1 MVKITCPL
9 LQFST
14 AESVMPS
21 SHAQRIPKVNLKHDY
36 NTQLLRYAKASKVAH
51 VTSAHT
57 PLVSD

>member
-1 MVKITCPL
+1 L